1 MKTAAATSRRP
12 VVCFRHGPCGRIARA
27 GVALGLLLAVAAGGT
42 ARAQFG
48 MGGGMG
54 GGFGSRSVG
63 GISVDTDGIVR
74 VLDAKLIDESVRQ
87 ARQAVATADLPAAP
101 TDMRHVS
108 LARIVAAVR
117 KAAHQQAPLPP
128 ELLLLG
134 GLERVTHL
142 FVVPETHDIVLAGP
156 ADRPAVAADGTP
168 VAQRSGRPLLRLE
181 DFIVALRSIEQS
193 RGGGILCSIDPTPEG
208 LSRLQEFLARQKTM
222 GRDPRA
228 VFRGM
233 EEALG
238 PQVVTVGG
246 VPADS
251 RFARILV
258 GADHAMK
265 RIGMGHEPS
274 GVKELPSYLSMVR
287 PGGQS
292 SSLPRFWL
300 EAEYEPIAR
309 DADELT
315 WRIGGR
321 RMKCLSASDRAGAEG
336 IQRGVGAPDGNLDA
350 WCRAMTEH
358 YDRLAARHPVFAE
371 LVNCVDLAVVAALI
385 RSQQLDKRDGCD
397 LAPLLDDRV
406 IALPRYEAATRAS
419 TIANGLKKGSNW
431 VLSASGGVLVHPWR
445 FAGNVRRAADLAAA
459 RTAATTPR
467 TETTATTAAW
477 WD

>member
-1 MKTAAATSRRP
+1 MKTASASIQHP
-12 VVCFRHGPCGRIARA
+12 GVVFLRSPCGRGA
-27 GVALGLLLAVAAGGT
+27 GVVLGLLMAVTFFGT
-42 ARAQFG
+42 ARGQFG
-48 MGGGMG
+48 G
-54 GGFGSRSVG
+54 GGFGFQSVG
-63 GISVDTDGIVR
+63 GISVDTAGIVR
-74 VLDAKLIDESVRQ
+74 AVDDTVLDESVRTM
-87 ARQAVATADLPAAP
+87 RQAVATADLPAGPSA
-101 TDMRHVS
+101 MRHVS

-117 KAAHQQAPLPP
+117 KAAERGEPLPP
-128 ELLLLG
+128 DLLLLG

-142 FVVPETHDIVLAGP
+142 FVVPDAHDILLAGP
-156 ADRPAVAADGTP
+156 ADRPAVGAGGAP

-208 LSRLQEFLARQKTM
+208 LARLQEFLSRQKTM

-251 RFARILV
+251 RFARVLV
-258 GADHAMK
+258 GADHTMK

-274 GVKELPSYLSMVR
+274 GIKELPSYLSMVR
-287 PGGQS
+287 PGGRS

-300 EAEYEPIAR
+300 EAAYEPLAR

-315 WRIGGR
+315 WRIGDR
-321 RMKCLSASDRAGAEG
+321 RMKCLSANDRAGAAG
-336 IQRGVGAPDGNLDA
+336 IQRGVGAPDENLDA

-358 YDRLAARHPVFAE
+358 YDRLTARHPVFAE

-385 RSQQLDKRDGCD
+385 RSHQLDKRAGCD
-397 LAPLLDDRV
+397 LGPLLDDRV
-406 IALPRYEAATRAS
+406 VALPRYEAATRAS

-445 FAGNVRRAADLAAA
+445 FAGNVRRADDLAAA
-459 RTAATTPR
+459 RTAATAPR
-467 TETTATTAAW
+467 TEAATKTGAW

>member
-1 MKTAAATSRRP
+1 MKTAAASIHRARVLFRRS
-12 VVCFRHGPCGRIARA
+12 PCGRGTRA
-27 GVALGLLLAVAAGGT
+27 GVMLGLLMAVTSTGT
-42 ARAQFG
+42 ARGQFG
-48 MGGGMG
+48 GG
-54 GGFGSRSVG
+54 GGFGFMQPVG

-74 VLDAKLIDESVRQ
+74 AVDDKLLDESVRK

-117 KAAHQQAPLPP
+117 KVADQKASLPP
-128 ELLLLG
+128 DLLLLG

-142 FVVPETHDIVLAGP
+142 FVVPEMHDIVMAGP

-181 DFIVALRSIEQS
+181 DFIVALRSIELS

-208 LSRLQEFLARQKTM
+208 LARLQEFLSRQKTM

-251 RFARILV
+251 RFARVLV

-287 PGGQS
+287 PGGRS

-300 EAEYEPIAR
+300 EAEYEPLAR
-309 DADELT
+309 DANELT
-315 WRIGGR
+315 WRIGDR
-321 RMKCLSASDRAGAEG
+321 RMKCLSANDGVGAVG
-336 IQRGVGAPDGNLDA
+336 IQRGVGAPDDNLDA

-358 YDRLAARHPVFAE
+358 YDRLTPRHPVFAE

-385 RSQQLDKRDGCD
+385 RGRQLDERAGCD
-397 LAPLLDDRV
+397 LRPLLDDRV
-406 IALPRYEAATRAS
+406 VPLPRYDAATRSS

-445 FAGNVRRAADLAAA
+445 FAGNVRRADDLSEA
-459 RTAATTPR
+459 RTAATARRP
-467 TETTATTAAW
+467 ETAAATAAW

>member
-1 MKTAAATSRRP
+1 
-12 VVCFRHGPCGRIARA
+12 V
-27 GVALGLLLAVAAGGT
+27 LGLLMAVISVET
-42 ARAQFG
+42 ARGQF
-48 MGGGMG
+48 G
-54 GGFGSRSVG
+54 GGFGFQAVG

-74 VLDAKLIDESVRQ
+74 ALDDKLLDESVRTM
-87 ARQAVATADLPAAP
+87 RQAVATVDLPAGPSA
-101 TDMRHVS
+101 MRHVS

-117 KAAHQQAPLPP
+117 KAAERGEPLPP
-128 ELLLLG
+128 DLLLLG

-142 FVVPETHDIVLAGP
+142 FVVPDAHDILLAGP
-156 ADRPAVAADGTP
+156 ADRPAVGAGGAP

-208 LSRLQEFLARQKTM
+208 LARLQDFLARQKTM

-251 RFARILV
+251 RFARVLV
-258 GADHAMK
+258 GADHTMK

-274 GVKELPSYLSMVR
+274 GIKELPSYLSMVR
-287 PGGQS
+287 PAGRS

-300 EAEYEPIAR
+300 EAEYEPLAR

-315 WRIGGR
+315 WRIGDR
-321 RMKCLSASDRAGAEG
+321 RMKCLSANDRAGAAG
-336 IQRGVGAPDGNLDA
+336 IQRGVGAPDENLDA

-358 YDRLAARHPVFAE
+358 YDRLTARHPVFAE

-385 RSQQLDKRDGCD
+385 RSHQLDKRAGCD
-397 LAPLLDDRV
+397 LGPLLDDRV
-406 IALPRYEAATRAS
+406 VALPLYDAATRAS

-445 FAGNVRRAADLAAA
+445 FAGTVRRADDLAAA
-459 RTAATTPR
+459 RTAATAPR
-467 TETTATTAAW
+467 TEAATNTAAW